1 MTEDGRRRTK
11 VSVFR
16 PPSFVQISTL
26 TNRSW
31 LAYVV
36 LFLILTALLVL
47 APAEARLGN
56 VVKIVYAHGA
66 AERVAVAAYW
76 MAGVLGVAYVSL
88 RAFFAKQ
95 SPIRN
100 AEIAASQKPL
110 LAMTLARWTRA
121 IIEIALIFWLAHIVI
136 SAPAQILAW
145 GTLTLTE
152 PRVASA
158 LNILIATAM
167 VYVAARW
174 MNQTWVWAFAAMIN
188 AAIVVIVLRNTLNI
202 LHPHDPILSSD
213 SITIKVFYVAIV
225 VVMGLL
231 AVQIARQRA
240 QILQRE

>member
-1 MTEDGRRRTK
+1 MA
-11 VSVFR
+11 V
-16 PPSFVQISTL
+16 L
-26 TNRSW
+26 TRALRQNVW
-31 LAYVV
+31 LIYVA
-36 LFLILTALLVL
+36 LFLALVALLVL

-66 AERVAVAAYW
+66 AERVAVVAYL
-76 MAGVLGVAYVSL
+76 MAGILGITYGVWH
-88 RAFFAKQ
+88 AFQQRQ
-95 SPIRN
+95 SPI
-100 AEIAASQKPL
+100 S
-110 LAMTLARWTRA
+110 TLQSLIIWTRA
-121 IIEIALIFWLAHIVI
+121 VTETALIFWLAHIVI

-158 LNILIATAM
+158 LNILLATTL

-174 MNQTWVWAFAAMIN
+174 IDNTWVWAFAAMVN

-202 LHPHDPILSSD
+202 LHPLDPILSSD